1 MSGIPPGPPPGRPPV
16 ANVPYIPQPGAPA
29 APPFRP
35 PAAPGFGFPPGPPPG
50 MPFSA
55 GGLPAP
61 LPPGWSEH
69 RAPDGITPYYY
80 NAQTRESTYIRPSFP
95 SFPRGT
101 TPPTGSPA
109 PGAAEEK
116 KKKKKEK
123 PKDKVPI
130 PGTSWMRITTTE
142 GNVFYF
148 EKENKRSEWTV
159 PDEIKE
165 AVAQLEE
172 EERKKKEEK
181 EREEQEKI
189 EQERIEKLK
198 ELERIRAEVE
208 AERKKKEEA
217 EKERKRKQREDGE
230 DDAPEEKKA
239 KVGDQEQQEDDVVG
253 PEGEEDE
260 EAWMK
265 AVAAEFAEKDAQT
278 KKDLEEQ
285 DEKTKDEEAE
295 AAKKVFAVPEKV
307 NVSVEEGRALFKALL
322 IEKGISPFAP
332 WEQSLPFF
340 INDPR
345 YVLLSSMKDRR
356 EVYEEY
362 CREVGRAKRLKKA
375 STAEEKKVEPEKE
388 YKALLDKEVTSTRT
402 RWDDFRK
409 KWKKDRRFYA
419 FGRDDHQREK
429 VFKQHLRD
437 LGERKRAAAQKA
449 EEGFNALLKES
460 SDITSSSQWSSVKR
474 SISSDPR
481 YDAVGSSSLR
491 EELFNSY
498 IRGLS
503 ST

>member
-1 MSGIPPGPPPGRPPV
+1 M
-16 ANVPYIPQPGAPA
+16 
-29 APPFRP
+29 
-35 PAAPGFGFPPGPPPG
+35 
-50 MPFSA
+50 
-55 GGLPAP
+55 
-61 LPPGWSEH
+61 
-69 RAPDGITPYYY
+69 
-80 NAQTRESTYIRPSFP
+80 
-95 SFPRGT
+95 
-101 TPPTGSPA
+101 
-109 PGAAEEK
+109 
-116 KKKKKEK
+116 
-123 PKDKVPI
+123 PI
-130 PGTSWMRITTTE
+130 PGTGWMRITTTE

-159 PDEIKE
+159 PDEIKD

-181 EREEQEKI
+181 DKEEQEKI

-198 ELERIRAEVE
+198 ELERIRAEID

-239 KVGDQEQQEDDVVG
+239 KVGGQEQEEEDVVG

-285 DEKTKDEEAE
+285 DEKTKKEEAE

-322 IEKGISPFAP
+322 IEKDISPFAP
-332 WEQSLPFF
+332 WDQSLPLF

-362 CREVGRAKRLKKA
+362 CREVGRAKRLKKGSA
-375 STAEEKKVEPEKE
+375 AEEKKAEPEKE

-419 FGRDDHQREK
+419 FGRDDHQREN

-437 LGERKRAAAQKA
+437 LGERKHSNCLIVDSEITFGSAGKRAAAQKA
-449 EEGFNALLKES
+449 EEDFN
-460 SDITSSSQWSSVKR
+460 
-474 SISSDPR
+474 
-481 YDAVGSSSLR
+481 SSL
-491 EELFNSY
+491 
-498 IRGLS
+498 
-503 ST
+503 

>member
-1 MSGIPPGPPPGRPPV
+1 MLTHV
-16 ANVPYIPQPGAPA
+16 NV
-29 APPFRP
+29 
-35 PAAPGFGFPPGPPPG
+35 
-50 MPFSA
+50 
-55 GGLPAP
+55 
-61 LPPGWSEH
+61 
-69 RAPDGITPYYY
+69 APDGITPYYY

-437 LGERKRAAAQKA
+437 LGEREYSDCLIIDSEITRGLQVNELQHRKPKKASTHFSKNHQTSPHPLNGLLSNAQSLPIRDTMLSVLLRCVKSCSTVIFV
-449 EEGFNALLKES
+449 GFLQLR
-460 SDITSSSQWSSVKR
+460 KR
-474 SISSDPR
+474 SQI
-481 YDAVGSSSLR
+481 
-491 EELFNSY
+491 
-498 IRGLS
+498 
-503 ST
+503 

>member
-1 MSGIPPGPPPGRPPV
+1 
-16 ANVPYIPQPGAPA
+16 
-29 APPFRP
+29 
-35 PAAPGFGFPPGPPPG
+35 
-50 MPFSA
+50 
-55 GGLPAP
+55 
-61 LPPGWSEH
+61 
-69 RAPDGITPYYY
+69 
-80 NAQTRESTYIRPSFP
+80 
-95 SFPRGT
+95 
-101 TPPTGSPA
+101 
-109 PGAAEEK
+109 
-116 KKKKKEK
+116 
-123 PKDKVPI
+123 
-130 PGTSWMRITTTE
+130 MRITTTE

-165 AVAQLEE
+165 AVARLEE

-208 AERKKKEEA
+208 AEKKKKEEA

-230 DDAPEEKKA
+230 GDAPEEKRA
-239 KVGDQEQQEDDVVG
+239 KVGDQEQQ
-253 PEGEEDE
+253 EDE

-285 DEKTKDEEAE
+285 DEKTKEEEAE

-322 IEKGISPFAP
+322 IEKDISPFAP

-362 CREVGRAKRLKKA
+362 CREVGRAKRLKKI
-375 STAEEKKVEPEKE
+375 STAEEKKAEPEKE

-437 LGERKRAAAQKA
+437 LGER
-449 EEGFNALLKES
+449 EYSNCLIIDSE
-460 SDITSSSQWSSVKR
+460 IT
-474 SISSDPR
+474 
-481 YDAVGSSSLR
+481 
-491 EELFNSY
+491 
-498 IRGLS
+498 RGLQVNELQHRKPKKT
-503 ST
+503 STLFSKNHQTSPHPLNGLLSNAQSPPIRDTMLSVLLRCVKSCSTVIFVDSLQLNKTGPKLR